1 MKYEG
6 KEFDWFTSACPR
18 DWPEG
23 NEVKYAAVVKKA
35 VNIPTATV
43 GKIFSPQLAE
53 NILALQQADLIA
65 MARALIADSELPRKA
80 FDGREYDIL
89 RCREDFRCLK
99 SLGERKPM
107 ACVVDKHLPPNNID
121 VPL

>member
-23 NEVKYAAVVKKA
+23 HEIKYAAEVKKA
-35 VNIPTATV
+35 VKIPTATV

-53 NILALQQADLIA
+53 NILALHQADLIA
-65 MARALIADSELPRKA
+65 MARALIADPELPRKA
-80 FDGREYDIL
+80 LEGRECNIL

-107 ACVVDKHLPPNNID
+107 VCVVDKYLPPENID
-121 VPL
+121 IPA